1 MKEPVNIDLL
11 FQKAATTPVRTSFDT
26 AKDTFAQSLA
36 QRGKGGNTFLRL
48 TKWILM
54 ITIIISGITALT
66 LTLYPGQKPE
76 KATSKEPIEQSQ
88 APNSETQK
96 NVVSTTPESAEPTVK
111 TSEIGQEML
120 TLPLPIFS
128 HYLRES
134 SKTLLEP
141 SLLLYDFAFDRRN
154 KHENMEVPVLTEDEI
169 SDNNKR
175 KKKMMK
181 ALAKQDDD
189 YYAYIPSGSSK
200 YKGKT
205 VSVQSF
211 FMQVNE
217 VSNAEYRTFLNDLLI
232 QGKKDA
238 YKKAYPEEEQW
249 TKQIDGDVLAMES
262 MYFTHPAYDD
272 YPVVNVTREGA
283 EMYCVWLTL
292 ETSKSKYVDDQMALN
307 DLRLPQRMEWTYAAS
322 GGNQSYSYPWGGPY
336 TQNDK
341 DCYLANYKPDSTHYA
356 DDGAF
361 FTAKI
366 ASYHHNDF
374 GLYNMSGNAAEMV
387 YGSTNIPSDSDL
399 ITMKTTAGTAGG
411 GWMDDAEALKIEGD
425 DPYAGITD
433 GHPNIGFRVVMTHI
447 GRKPLVGQQGK

>member
-11 FQKAATTPVRTSFDT
+11 FQKASTTPVNTSFDT
-26 AKDTFAQSLA
+26 AKDTFTQSLA
-36 QRGKGGNTFLRL
+36 QRGKGGKTFLRL

-76 KATSKEPIEQSQ
+76 KAPSKEPIEQTQ
-88 APNSETQK
+88 APNTVQK
-96 NVVSTTPESAEPTVK
+96 KEVLSVTRESTEPN
-111 TSEIGQEML
+111 SNRIEIKQEMM
-120 TLPLPIFS
+120 TLPIPVFT
-128 HYLRES
+128 HYLLAS
-134 SKTLLEP
+134 PKAILEP
-141 SLLLYDFAFDRRN
+141 SSLLYDFAFDRRE
-154 KHENMEVPVLTEDEI
+154 KREKVDVPILTEDAI
-169 SDNNKR
+169 SDNDKR

-181 ALAKQDDD
+181 ALAKQDNDH
-189 YYAYIPSGSSK
+189 YAYIPSGSSK
-200 YKGKT
+200 YKGKS

-217 VSNAEYRTFLNDLLI
+217 VSNVEYRTFLNDLLI
-232 QGKKDA
+232 QGKKEE
-238 YKKAYPEEEQW
+238 YQKAYPQEEQW
-249 TKQIDGDVLAMES
+249 TKLIDGEVLAMES
-262 MYFTHPAYDD
+262 MYFTHPAFDD
-272 YPVVNVTREGA
+272 FPVVNVTREGA
-283 EMYCVWLTL
+283 EMFCFWLTL

-322 GGNQSYSYPWGGPY
+322 GGNESYAYPWGGPY

-361 FTAKI
+361 FTAKTET
-366 ASYHHNDF
+366 YHHNDF
-374 GLYNMSGNAAEMV
+374 GLYNMSGNVAEMV
-387 YGSTNIPSDSDL
+387 YGSTDITSDSDL
-399 ITMKTTAGTAGG
+399 ISVQTAAGTAGG

-425 DPYAGITD
+425 DPYAELTD